1 MQTCST
7 PTRRSVAVLAHMPNA
22 TVLTS
27 HLIASMISN
36 MATVAYG
43 EPPETGS
50 VALLLELL
58 TAEAFL

>member
-1 MQTCST
+1 
-7 PTRRSVAVLAHMPNA
+7 
-22 TVLTS
+22 
-27 HLIASMISN
+27 MISN

-58 TAEAFL
+58 TAAATL